1 MRHTPLQPLPRPGV
15 TAMVALALTVGAVA
29 QLPAQQAAQG
39 TPGASGAHTATSH
52 ATVPPIQAVPR
63 AGDLRIDGRLDDAAW
78 AQATPAALATQQDP
92 DEGRPATERTE
103 IRVLL
108 GEGALYIGARMFD
121 REPGRIVSRLGRRD
135 ERPAS
140 DRLTIRLDARHDH
153 LTAFLFDVFPAGN
166 KGDASVG
173 ADEQEDYSW
182 DPVWDLATSVDS
194 LGWTAELRIPFSQL
208 RYDRSADEWGIQ
220 IIRFI
225 QRRQEED
232 VFSFV
237 PKTESQGPNRYGH
250 LAGMRDLPATRRI
263 EVTPYTSAR
272 ARYDQTGP
280 GNPFRDG
287 SDYVASAGAD
297 LRVGLTSNLTL
308 DATINPDFGQV
319 EVDPAVVN
327 LSAFEVTFDEKRP
340 FFVEGA
346 DLFRFGQL
354 RTFNS
359 FGSPSTFFSRRI
371 GRPPQGFVDD
381 PDAVF
386 TDVPEQTTIAAAA
399 KVTGK
404 TRGGWS
410 IALLDAVTTK
420 EVARFAPSAGAD
432 FGRAPVEPL
441 TNYFAGRVQR
451 ELRQGNTVVGA
462 LVTAVN
468 RSTDD
473 PLLTDLLRSSAYL
486 GGVDLNHSWGNRMWA
501 LDASFAASLL
511 KGSEGAIARAQRTS
525 ARYYQRPDATSLAF
539 DPTRTSLSGYAGQ
552 VALTKTNGN
561 WAGNLAYQEKSPG
574 YETNDIGFTGTVG
587 RRGISTDIHYYEPK
601 PGRIFRSWTLG
612 LLSGNDWNYDGD
624 HTTSYLGSIQNFTF
638 RNFWRLNTNI
648 FHNFPSYDD
657 QLTRGGPIAR
667 LPYRTNVNLSLDSDD
682 RGIVSVGVEG
692 SINWNGGDGYGR
704 TIGVSA
710 AVQPAP
716 NVRVSFEPSFSRF
729 HNVSQFVRG
738 VIDPEA
744 TATFGR
750 RAVFATVDQR
760 ELALDTRLAWTFS
773 PKLSLQ
779 LYLQPLVSSGDFSD
793 YKEFRTPGTFDFDV
807 YGRDRGTIAQNP
819 DGSFD
824 VDPDGA
830 GAATPFTVPEQN
842 FNFRSLLANVVFRW
856 EYRPGSTLFVVWQQ
870 SRSGIENVGNF
881 DFNRDFDAVFS
892 NPATNVLAVK
902 MTYWLGL

>member
-1 MRHTPLQPLPRPGV
+1 MQHTPKRPLARPAVVAILAAILSAASIPR
-15 TAMVALALTVGAVA
+15 AA
-29 QLPAQQAAQG
+29 AQQAAQG
-39 TPGASGAHTATSH
+39 TLGAPAAHTGGGHTAAPS
-52 ATVPPIQAVPR
+52 IQAVPR
-63 AGDLRIDGRLDDAAW
+63 SGEVHVDGQLDDAAW
-78 AQATPAALATQQDP
+78 AAAAPASLAAQLDP
-92 DEGRPATERTE
+92 DEGQPPSERTE
-103 IRVLL
+103 VRVVV

-135 ERPAS
+135 ERTAS

-173 ADEQEDYSW
+173 ANGQEDYSW
-182 DPVWDLATSVDS
+182 DPVWDVATSVDS
-194 LGWTAELRIPFSQL
+194 LGWTAEMRIPFSQL
-208 RYDRSADEWGIQ
+208 RYDRSIEEWGIQ
-220 IIRFI
+220 IVRFI

-237 PKTESQGPNRYGH
+237 PKTESQGANRYGH
-250 LAGMRDLPATRRI
+250 LAGMRDLPATRRV

-346 DLFRFGQL
+346 DLFRFGQI

-359 FGSPSTFFSRRI
+359 FGSPTTFFSRRI
-371 GRPPQGFVDD
+371 GRPPQGFVND
-381 PDAVF
+381 PAAVF
-386 TDVPEQTTIAAAA
+386 TDVPEATTIAAAA

-410 IALLDAVTTK
+410 IALLDAVTTE
-420 EVARFAPSAGAD
+420 EVARFAPDASST

-511 KGSEGAIARAQRTS
+511 NGSEGAIARAQRTS
-525 ARYYQRPDATSLAF
+525 ARYYQRPDAENIGF

-552 VALTKTNGN
+552 IALTKTNGN

-601 PGRIFRSWTLG
+601 PGPIFRSWTLG

-624 HTTSYLGSIQNFTF
+624 HTTSYVGSILNLTL
-638 RNFWRLNTNI
+638 RNFWRVNSNL
-648 FHNFPSYDD
+648 FYNFASYDD

-667 LPYRTNVNLSLDSDD
+667 LPHRGDFNVSVNSDD
-682 RGIVSVGVEG
+682 RGIFAVGAQGNV
-692 SINWNGGDGYGR
+692 NWNGADGYGR
-704 TIGVSA
+704 TIRVIA
-710 AVQPAP
+710 EAQPAP
-716 NVRVSFEPSFSRF
+716 NIRFSLEPSFSRF
-729 HNVSQFVRG
+729 HNVSQFVQG
-738 VIDPEA
+738 VTDPEA

-760 ELALDTRLAWTFS
+760 ELAFDTRLAWTFS
-773 PKLSLQ
+773 PKVSLQ
-779 LYLQPLVSSGDFSD
+779 LYVQPLISSGDFTD

-807 YGRDRGTIAQNP
+807 YGRDRGSLVREG
-819 DGSFD
+819 DGSLT
-824 VDPDGA
+824 VDPDAA
-830 GAATPFTVPEQN
+830 GPAASFAIPEQN

-870 SRSGIENVGNF
+870 SRSGIANVGNF

-902 MTYWLGL
+902 MTYWMGL